1 MRVNFIF
8 MKKFRPDNIVKKSL
22 STRLKLVS
30 FKEQQKTWNE
40 LKWPV
45 KVIGWPPEALS
56 RLDSHCSLVS
66 GFI

>member
-1 MRVNFIF
+1 M
-8 MKKFRPDNIVKKSL
+8 

-45 KVIGWPPEALS
+45 KVIGWPPEAVSSILIVLLYQVLS
-56 RLDSHCSLVS
+56 SLFLPNS
-66 GFI
+66 KSPSLCP